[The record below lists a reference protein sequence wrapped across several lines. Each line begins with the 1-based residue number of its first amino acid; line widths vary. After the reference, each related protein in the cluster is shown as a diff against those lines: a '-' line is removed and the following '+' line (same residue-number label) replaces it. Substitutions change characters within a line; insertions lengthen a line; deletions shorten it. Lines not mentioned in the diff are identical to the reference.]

1 MEDAE
6 DILESEE
13 TNEETGSSSR
23 EENTHENRVGVKK
36 LQADISSC
44 FLKCST

>member
-13 TNEETGSSSR
+13 TNEETENFST
-23 EENTHENRVGVKK
+23 EENTRENREEFKK
-36 LQADISSC
+36 LQADISLY